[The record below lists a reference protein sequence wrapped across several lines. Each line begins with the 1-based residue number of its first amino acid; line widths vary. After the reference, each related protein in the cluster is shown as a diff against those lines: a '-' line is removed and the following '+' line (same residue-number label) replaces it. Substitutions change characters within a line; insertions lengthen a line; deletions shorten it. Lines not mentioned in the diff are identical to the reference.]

1 MIIVML
7 ALLIILNS
15 FVIFK
20 KWLNVVQT
28 EKVIMVNLFLFLAI
42 TDKNRKFEIWPYLC
56 HIEL

>member
-42 TDKNRKFEIWPYLC
+42 TDKNRKFEI
-56 HIEL
+56 